1 MNRGKHAYKSTGFA
15 VALLLAS
22 ITMMTNGCT
31 PKREATDKPVIT
43 VSILPQKYFL
53 EKLTGDQFSIRV
65 MIPPGESPA
74 TYDPTSEQMVQLS
87 RSAVYFLIGHIGFEK
102 TWIKELE
109 GDYPGTDF
117 FDSSTGILF
126 EHSDHDGH
134 DHAHHGI
141 DPHVWMS
148 VENVKQIAINMTNFL
163 AGKFPDKAAEYNSNL
178 ETFNKELNALNLEI
192 SAAFQELRHKEFI
205 IYHPAL
211 TYFARDYGLV
221 QVPIEQEGKEPSARY
236 MKTLIDHAKTNGI
249 KAVFVQKQFN
259 QEEAKTIEKQI
270 DGKLII
276 IDPLAENWMEQMRA
290 IANEL
295 YTVLR

>member
-1 MNRGKHAYKSTGFA
+1 
-15 VALLLAS
+15 
-22 ITMMTNGCT
+22 MMIIGCS
-31 PKREATDKPVIT
+31 PKRDTTDKPVIT

-74 TYDPTSEQMVQLS
+74 TYDPTSEQMIQLT
-87 RSAVYFLIGHIGFEK
+87 RSDVYFLIGHIGFEE

-109 GDYPGTDF
+109 GDYPGTVF
-117 FDSSTGILF
+117 FDSSRGISF

-134 DHAHHGI
+134 DHDHHGI

-148 VENVKQIAINMTNFL
+148 VGNVKQIAINMTNLL
-163 AGKFPDKAAEYNSNL
+163 ADKFPEKAIEYNSNL
-178 ETFNKELNALNLEI
+178 ESFNEELDALNNDI
-192 SAAFQELRHKEFI
+192 SATLQDLSQREFI

-211 TYFARDYGLV
+211 TYYARDYGLV
-221 QVPIEQEGKEPSARY
+221 QIPIEQEGKEPSARY
-236 MKTLIDHAKTNGI
+236 MKTLIDHAKANGI

-270 DGKLII
+270 DGKLIS
-276 IDPLAENWMEQMRA
+276 IDPLAENWMEQMRF
-290 IANEL
+290 IAAEL
-295 YTVLR
+295 NTVLR